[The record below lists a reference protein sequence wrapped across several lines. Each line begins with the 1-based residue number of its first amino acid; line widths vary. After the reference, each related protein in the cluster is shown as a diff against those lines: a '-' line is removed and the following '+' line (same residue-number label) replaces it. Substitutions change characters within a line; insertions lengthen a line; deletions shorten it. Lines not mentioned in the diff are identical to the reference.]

1 MTWQLGPEDLPDLAR
16 GAALLGT
23 GGGGDP
29 VIEPAPPASTI
40 SVRQVTSGSRLT
52 SVAARSE
59 ESSAARNHSSS
70 AILTAISGRPAKIG
84 SRVAPESPMRIIS
97 AVR

>member
-1 MTWQLGPEDLPDLAR
+1 MRMRLSLSQPELQSSYS
-16 GAALLGT
+16 
-23 GGGGDP
+23 
-29 VIEPAPPASTI
+29 PAWRMNASRSSLREDVPPASTI

-59 ESSAARNHSSS
+59 ESSAARYHSSS
-70 AILTAISGRPAKIG
+70 ASLTAISGSPANIG
-84 SRVAPESPMRIIS
+84 SRAAPVSWIRMIR